1 MKLFFFVVL
10 LCANF
15 NVVTAVYGCHTDRD
29 TYHRVRLNCTAA
41 GLNGLPMD
49 LERTTEVLLFPRN
62 QFSSLPWESYQ
73 IFSKLYELDLTG
85 NELGQVMVSTTPL
98 LPGLSVLRLGRNRLT
113 SLAGGAFSACLAL
126 TQLYLEDNAIESL
139 SDDTFAG
146 LSKLEVLDL
155 KSNRIRVLPPLLL
168 RPLVAIETLY
178 LETNQISEV
187 PDDWFNPREDVPYL
201 YLSDNPWACSC
212 SLMYLYTYLQDFY
225 FNFYVRDGKIISR
238 EPQSLVCQS
247 PQQSKGRAIIQL
259 NLDDFCH
266 PTLPQT
272 ATTSTTT
279 TTTTTSTTTTTTTT
293 TLAPSPT
300 FRVTEGPDE
309 ESEESRGDGAI
320 FGPLA
325 MTTSS
330 TSLPDHSSPT
340 TALSSFTTSTASL
353 PTTESLPTTQMASL
367 PATTE
372 SLPITPTAYLP
383 SASTAVTATSFQVP
397 RTWGWDEGGA
407 TPLRHVPGTGVFCVW
422 LFAGIAC
429 LCAMG
434 AVSSLMTVIRLVV
447 LYRAAYKPLSAVSG
461 GRSRQV
467 RLYGGTTAVYRS
479 VLFVSREEEG
489 DGPRQVYRTSLHR
502 TPGTQVALQ
511 QWSDVL
517 GERQNGEGGAGWR
530 QRFSVLL
537 RQEREG
543 PDGRREE
550 RDWVVGAWLA
560 QNLPSVT
567 ADCQPSH

>member
-1 MKLFFFVVL
+1 MKLFFVVL

-15 NVVTAVYGCHTDRD
+15 NVVTAVGGCHSDRD
-29 TYHRVRLNCTAA
+29 TNKRVLLNCTAA
-41 GLNGLPMD
+41 GLNGLPTD

-62 QFSSLPWESYQ
+62 QFSRLPWESYQ

-85 NELGQVMVSTTPL
+85 NMLNQVMVSTTPL

-113 SLAGGAFSACLAL
+113 SLAGGAFSACLGL
-126 TQLYLEDNAIESL
+126 THLYLEDNAIESL

-146 LSKLEVLDL
+146 LSKLKVLDL
-155 KSNRIRVLPPLLL
+155 TSNRIRVLPPLLL

-178 LETNQISEV
+178 LESNQISEV

-212 SLMYLYTYLQDFY
+212 SLMYLHTYLQDFS
-225 FNFYVRDGKIISR
+225 FNFYVRDGKSIER
-238 EPQSLVCQS
+238 EPKSLVCQS
-247 PQQSKGRAIIQL
+247 PERSKGRAIFQL
-259 NLDDFCH
+259 KQDDFCP
-266 PTLPQT
+266 PTTPQT
-272 ATTSTTT
+272 AA
-279 TTTTTSTTTTTTTT
+279 TTT

-300 FRVTEGPDE
+300 FRVTEGPNE
-309 ESEESRGDGAI
+309 ESENSRGNGAI
-320 FGPLA
+320 FGRLA

-330 TSLPDHSSPT
+330 TSLPDHPSPT

-372 SLPITPTAYLP
+372 SLPITPTAYLL
-383 SASTAVTATSFQVP
+383 SAPTAVTATNSEVP

-407 TPLRHVPGTGVFCVW
+407 TPLRHEPGTGVFCVW

-447 LYRAAYKPLSAVSG
+447 LYRAAYKPLSATALVRG
-461 GRSRQV
+461 GGSRQV